1 MTIGLRIQA
10 QTMALQSSCH
20 YAVLSH
26 LKQTALGLWTEV
38 AQWGLSP
45 PEAIPAPTD
54 IAFPSCGLAGIFLY
68 WGLLFKKLK

>member
-10 QTMALQSSCH
+10 QTMAHQSSFH

-26 LKQTALGLWTEV
+26 LKQTGLRLQTKV

-45 PEAIPAPTD
+45 PEDIPAPTD
-54 IAFPSCGLAGIFLY
+54 IAFPSCDLAGIFLY
-68 WGLLFKKLK
+68 WGRLFKKLK